1 MSAQLESSLRG
12 LAAEL
17 KRSEGG
23 FTSWLT
29 GSLSTQHADVKSAL
43 DDALAKLRCASKDV
57 DADDVRSSVRW
68 RAASGVLS
76 SRVPHRISHAL
87 SCLPA
92 RRGSLGCVR
101 WVSPRCSSWWPWTRS
116 RPPARAR

>member
-29 GSLSTQHADVKSAL
+29 GSSSTQHADVKSAL
-43 DDALAKLRCASKDV
+43 DAALAKLRGASKDV
-57 DADDVRSSVRW
+57 DVDDVRS
-68 RAASGVLS
+68 VL
-76 SRVPHRISHAL
+76 R
-87 SCLPA
+87 
-92 RRGSLGCVR
+92 
-101 WVSPRCSSWWPWTRS
+101 
-116 RPPARAR
+116 

>member
-29 GSLSTQHADVKSAL
+29 GSLSTQHADVKNAL
-43 DDALAKLRCASKDV
+43 DAALAKLRSASKVVDV
-57 DADDVRSSVRW
+57 DDVRSAVR
-68 RAASGVLS
+68 
-76 SRVPHRISHAL
+76 
-87 SCLPA
+87 
-92 RRGSLGCVR
+92 
-101 WVSPRCSSWWPWTRS
+101 
-116 RPPARAR
+116 

>member
-29 GSLSTQHADVKSAL
+29 GSSSTQHVDVKNALDAAPCASCAAPPKVADV
-43 DDALAKLRCASKDV
+43 
-57 DADDVRSSVRW
+57 DDVRSAVR
-68 RAASGVLS
+68 
-76 SRVPHRISHAL
+76 
-87 SCLPA
+87 
-92 RRGSLGCVR
+92 
-101 WVSPRCSSWWPWTRS
+101 
-116 RPPARAR
+116 

>member
-29 GSLSTQHADVKSAL
+29 WSLSTQHADVKSSLDAAL
-43 DDALAKLRCASKDV
+43 VKLRDASKDV
-57 DADDVRSSVRW
+57 NADDVRS
-68 RAASGVLS
+68 AA
-76 SRVPHRISHAL
+76 R
-87 SCLPA
+87 
-92 RRGSLGCVR
+92 
-101 WVSPRCSSWWPWTRS
+101 
-116 RPPARAR
+116 